1 MTDPSARRRL
11 CFDGNMDGFGGV
23 YNAAGPSKQAVDLHK
38 CRNKPAIFPGRQS
51 PGFASGDGGAYLG
64 VAKRLV
70 WDLMSAVE
78 RLEDRRDETPPRPDL
93 AASETSSVEA
103 ASSIEAALTPS
114 AAKSSARLR
123 PLLALAPYVARYR
136 GRACLAL
143 ISLTI
148 AAITTL
154 LVPVAARRMI
164 DFGFTPEGIAR
175 INSYFS
181 VMIAVVAVLAGASA
195 SRYYLVMTIGERI
208 VADLRRDVFAH
219 LISLS
224 PAFFDSARSGE
235 LISRLTADTT
245 QIKSAVGASVSIA
258 LRNFL
263 LFVGATAMMVI
274 TSPRLSG
281 FVLLAI
287 PVIVLPLVAFGRWVR
302 RLSRNAQDT
311 LADAT
316 SYASELIGAIRT
328 VQAYTGERLANARF
342 GGDVE
347 QAYEAARSSTSAR
360 SALTAIIIFIVFT
373 SVVLI
378 LWIGSHDVLT
388 GSISPGRLGQFVL
401 YAAFAAAALGQ
412 LSEVWGEVSAA
423 SGASE
428 RLFEIL
434 RVTSQITAP
443 AAPRAMPVPARGDVS
458 FEGVSFAY
466 PMRPDALAVDGV
478 SLSVRAGEKV
488 AIVGPSGAGKSTL
501 FHLLLRF
508 YDPAS
513 GTISFDGVPIR
524 TADPHEVRA
533 RIALVPQES
542 VAFAATARENIRFGR
557 PEATDAEVE
566 RAAELAHATEFISR
580 LPGGF
585 ETQLGERGVTLS
597 GGQRQRIAIA
607 RAILRD
613 APLLL
618 LDEATSSLDAESE
631 TLVQT
636 ALEELMRHRTT
647 LVIAHRLATVLSCD
661 RIMVL
666 DQGRIVEQGTHA
678 SLVAAGGLY
687 ARLARLQF
695 EGV

>member
-1 MTDPSARRRL
+1 
-11 CFDGNMDGFGGV
+11 
-23 YNAAGPSKQAVDLHK
+23 
-38 CRNKPAIFPGRQS
+38 
-51 PGFASGDGGAYLG
+51 
-64 VAKRLV
+64 
-70 WDLMSAVE
+70 MSAVE
-78 RLEDRRDETPPRPDL
+78 RLEQRPGDMAAPAPSEASAFDL
-93 AASETSSVEA
+93 P
-103 ASSIEAALTPS
+103 LTESPS
-114 AAKSSARLR
+114 RSSARLR

-136 GRACLAL
+136 GRAMLAL
-143 ISLTI
+143 ISLTV

-154 LVPVAARRMI
+154 VVPVAVRRMI
-164 DFGFTPEGIAR
+164 DFGFTPKGIAM

-195 SRYYLVMTIGERI
+195 SRYYLVMTLGERI

-245 QIKSAVGASVSIA
+245 QIKSAAGASLSIA

-263 LFVGATAMMVI
+263 LFVGATSMMVV

-281 FVLLAI
+281 FVMLAI
-287 PVIVLPLVAFGRWVR
+287 PAIVLPLVAFGRWVR

-316 SYASELIGAIRT
+316 AYASELVGAIRT
-328 VQAYTGERLANARF
+328 VQAYTGERLANGRF
-342 GGDVE
+342 GGEVE
-347 QAYEAARSSTSAR
+347 QAYAAARTSAR
-360 SALTAIIIFIVFT
+360 ARSVLTAIIIFIVFT

-388 GSISPGRLGQFVL
+388 GAITPGRLGQFVL
-401 YAAFAAAALGQ
+401 YAAFAAAGLGQ

-434 RVTSQITAP
+434 RVKAAITAP
-443 AAPRAMPVPARGDVS
+443 AAPRALPVPSRGDVS
-458 FEGVSFAY
+458 FDNVGFAY
-466 PMRPDALAVDGV
+466 PTRPDARAVDGV
-478 SLSVRAGEKV
+478 TFSVRAGEKV

-508 YDPAS
+508 YDPLA

-524 TADPHEVRA
+524 NTDPHELR
-533 RIALVPQES
+533 RHIALVPQES
-542 VAFAATARENIRFGR
+542 VAFATTARENIRFGR
-557 PEATDAEVE
+557 PDASDAEVE
-566 RAAELAHATEFISR
+566 RAAALAHATEFIQR

-585 ETQLGERGVTLS
+585 EAELGERGVTLS

-618 LDEATSSLDAESE
+618 LDEATSALDAESE

-661 RIMVL
+661 RILVL
-666 DQGRIVEQGTHA
+666 DHGRIVEQGTHA
-678 SLVAAGGLY
+678 SLVAANGLY

>member
-1 MTDPSARRRL
+1 MSAAEQLEDVKTAPPRRDAL
-11 CFDGNMDGFGGV
+11 LEEEAFIE
-23 YNAAGPSKQAVDLHK
+23 AQLT
-38 CRNKPAIFPGRQS
+38 QS
-51 PGFASGDGGAYLG
+51 P
-64 VAKRLV
+64 AK
-70 WDLMSAVE
+70 
-78 RLEDRRDETPPRPDL
+78 T
-93 AASETSSVEA
+93 
-103 ASSIEAALTPS
+103 
-114 AAKSSARLR
+114 SARLR

-136 GRACLAL
+136 GRAALAF
-143 ISLTI
+143 ISLTV

-154 LVPVAARRMI
+154 VVPIAVRRMI
-164 DFGFTPEGIAR
+164 DFGFSPEGIAL

-181 VMIAVVAVLAGASA
+181 VMIAIVALLAAASA

-219 LISLS
+219 LIALS

-235 LISRLTADTT
+235 LVSRLTADTT

-258 LRNFL
+258 LRNIM
-263 LFVGATAMMVI
+263 LFIGAAAMMVI
-274 TSPRLSG
+274 TSPKLSG

-287 PVIVLPLVAFGRWVR
+287 PLIVIPLVAFGRWVR

-311 LADAT
+311 LADA
-316 SYASELIGAIRT
+316 SAYASELIGAIRT
-328 VQAYTGERLANARF
+328 VQAYTSERLATSRF
-342 GGDVE
+342 GGEVE
-347 QAYEAARSSTSAR
+347 QAYEAARSSTRAR
-360 SALTAIIIFIVFT
+360 AVLTLIIIFIVFS
-373 SVVLI
+373 SVVAI
-378 LWIGSHDVLT
+378 LWVGSHDVLT
-388 GSISPGRLGQFVL
+388 GQITPGRLGQFVL
-401 YAAFAAAALGQ
+401 YAAFAASGLGQ

-423 SGASE
+423 SGAAE

-434 RVTSQITAP
+434 RVKPQITAP
-443 AAPRAMPVPARGDVS
+443 PKPVALPQPARGDVG
-458 FEGVSFAY
+458 FENVSFAY
-466 PMRPDALAVDGV
+466 PTRSNVLAVDNV
-478 SLSVRAGEKV
+478 SLSVKAGEKV

-508 YDPAS
+508 YDPAR
-513 GTISFDGVPIR
+513 GTISLDGVPVR
-524 TADPHEVRA
+524 SADPVDVRS
-533 RIALVPQES
+533 RIALVPQDS
-542 VAFAATARENIRFGR
+542 VVFAASARENIRFGR
-557 PEATDAEVE
+557 PDASDAEVE
-566 RAAELAHATEFISR
+566 RAADLAHATEFLRR

-585 ETQLGERGVTLS
+585 EAQLGERGVTLS

-618 LDEATSSLDAESE
+618 LDEATSALDAESE

-661 RIMVL
+661 RIMVM

-678 SLVAAGGLY
+678 ELVAANGLY

-695 EGV
+695 EGG

>member
-1 MTDPSARRRL
+1 
-11 CFDGNMDGFGGV
+11 
-23 YNAAGPSKQAVDLHK
+23 
-38 CRNKPAIFPGRQS
+38 
-51 PGFASGDGGAYLG
+51 
-64 VAKRLV
+64 
-70 WDLMSAVE
+70 MSAVE
-78 RLEDRRDETPPRPDL
+78 RLEERHGEGSPRPDAEPGV
-93 AASETSSVEA
+93 AAVE
-103 ASSIEAALTPS
+103 EVDLTELP
-114 AAKSSARLR
+114 AKGRARLR

-136 GRACLAL
+136 GRALLAL
-143 ISLTI
+143 VALTV
-148 AAITTL
+148 AALTTL
-154 LVPVAARRMI
+154 LVPVAVRRMI
-164 DFGFTPEGIAR
+164 DFGFTPRGIAL

-181 VMIAVVAVLAGASA
+181 VMIAVVAVLAFASA
-195 SRYYLVMTIGERI
+195 SRFYLVMTIGERI

-258 LRNFL
+258 LRNMM
-263 LFVGATAMMVI
+263 LFIGATAMMVI

-287 PVIVLPLVAFGRWVR
+287 PAIVLPLVAFGRWVR

-311 LADAT
+311 LADA
-316 SYASELIGAIRT
+316 SAYASELVGAIRT

-342 GGDVE
+342 GREVE
-347 QAYEAARSSTSAR
+347 QAYEAARTSTRAR
-360 SALTAIIIFIVFT
+360 GVLTAIIIFIVFT
-373 SVVLI
+373 SVVFI
-378 LWIGSHDVLT
+378 LWIGSRDVLT
-388 GSISPGRLGQFVL
+388 GTITPGRLGQFVL
-401 YAAFAAAALGQ
+401 YAAFAAAGLGQ

-423 SGASE
+423 SGAAE

-434 RVTSQITAP
+434 NVKPEITAP
-443 AAPRAMPVPARGDVS
+443 AASRALPTPARGDVS
-458 FEGVSFAY
+458 FDHVSFAY
-466 PMRPDALAVDGV
+466 SSRPNIAAVDDV
-478 SLSVRAGEKV
+478 SFAVRPGEKV

-508 YDPAS
+508 YDPAR
-513 GTISFDGVPIR
+513 GVISFDGVPIKS
-524 TADPHEVRA
+524 ADPKEVRA
-533 RIALVPQES
+533 HIALVPQDS
-542 VAFAATARENIRFGR
+542 VVFAATARENIRFGR
-557 PEATDAEVE
+557 PEASDAEVE
-566 RAAELAHATEFISR
+566 RAADLAHATEFIRR
-580 LPGGF
+580 LPEGF
-585 ETQLGERGVTLS
+585 EAPLGERGVTLS

-661 RIMVL
+661 RILVME
-666 DQGRIVEQGTHA
+666 QGRIVEQGSHA
-678 SLVAAGGLY
+678 SLVAANGLY

>member
-1 MTDPSARRRL
+1 MLLNLPQ
-11 CFDGNMDGFGGV
+11 
-23 YNAAGPSKQAVDLHK
+23 AAEGPIWGRAE
-38 CRNKPAIFPGRQS
+38 AIGP
-51 PGFASGDGGAYLG
+51 
-64 VAKRLV
+64 
-70 WDLMSAVE
+70 DLMSAVE
-78 RLEDRRDETPPRPDL
+78 RLEDRNSETPLRRDVEP
-93 AASETSSVEA
+93 AGASP
-103 ASSIEAALTPS
+103 IEAALTQSP
-114 AAKSSARLR
+114 AKRGARLR

-136 GRACLAL
+136 GRAILAL
-143 ISLTI
+143 IALTI

-154 LVPVAARRMI
+154 LVPIAVRRMI
-164 DFGFTPEGIAR
+164 DFGFTPKGIAL

-195 SRYYLVMTIGERI
+195 ARYYLVMTIGERI

-219 LISLS
+219 LMSLS

-245 QIKSAVGASVSIA
+245 QIKSAAGASASIA
-258 LRNFL
+258 LRNL
-263 LFVGATAMMVI
+263 MLFVGATVMMVI

-287 PVIVLPLVAFGRWVR
+287 PLIVIPLVAFGRWVR

-316 SYASELIGAIRT
+316 AYASELVGAIRT
-328 VQAYTGERLANARF
+328 VQAYTSERLANTRF
-342 GGDVE
+342 GREVE
-347 QAYEAARSSTSAR
+347 QAYEAARSSTRAR
-360 SALTAIIIFIVFT
+360 AVLTAIIIFIVFT
-373 SVVLI
+373 SVVAI
-378 LWIGSHDVLT
+378 LWVGSHDVLT
-388 GSISPGRLGQFVL
+388 GSISPGRLGQFIL
-401 YAAFAAAALGQ
+401 YTAFAAAALGQ

-423 SGASE
+423 SGAAE

-434 RVTSQITAP
+434 RIKSAISAP
-443 AAPRAMPVPARGDVS
+443 ASPRALPVPARGDVS
-458 FEGVSFAY
+458 FEDVSFAY
-466 PMRPDALAVDGV
+466 PTRPEALAVDGV

-508 YDPAS
+508 YDPAA
-513 GTISFDGVPIR
+513 GVISFDGVPIR
-524 TADPHEVRA
+524 APDPHELRK

-542 VAFAATARENIRFGR
+542 VVFAATARENIRFGR
-557 PEATDAEVE
+557 PDADDAEVE
-566 RAAELAHATEFISR
+566 RAAELAHATEFIRR

-585 ETQLGERGVTLS
+585 EAQLGERGVTLS

-618 LDEATSSLDAESE
+618 LDEATSALDAESE

-661 RIMVL
+661 RIMVM
-666 DQGRIVEQGTHA
+666 DHGRIVEQGTHA
-678 SLVAAGGLY
+678 SLVAANGLY

>member
-1 MTDPSARRRL
+1 MEEEAFIETQLTES
-11 CFDGNMDGFGGV
+11 
-23 YNAAGPSKQAVDLHK
+23 
-38 CRNKPAIFPGRQS
+38 PAKTR
-51 PGFASGDGGAYLG
+51 
-64 VAKRLV
+64 AK
-70 WDLMSAVE
+70 
-78 RLEDRRDETPPRPDL
+78 
-93 AASETSSVEA
+93 
-103 ASSIEAALTPS
+103 
-114 AAKSSARLR
+114 LR

-136 GRACLAL
+136 GRAILAFV
-143 ISLTI
+143 SLTV

-154 LVPVAARRMI
+154 VVPIAVRRMI
-164 DFGFTPEGIAR
+164 DFGFTPEGVAL

-224 PAFFDSARSGE
+224 PSFFDSARSGE
-235 LISRLTADTT
+235 LVSRLTADTT

-258 LRNFL
+258 LRNL
-263 LFVGATAMMVI
+263 MLFIGATAMMVI

-287 PVIVLPLVAFGRWVR
+287 PAIVIPLVAFGRWVR

-311 LADAT
+311 LAEA
-316 SYASELIGAIRT
+316 SAYAAELVGAIRT
-328 VQAYTGERLANARF
+328 VQAYTSERLANGRF
-342 GGDVE
+342 GREVE
-347 QAYEAARSSTSAR
+347 QAYEAARNSTRAR
-360 SALTAIIIFIVFT
+360 AVLTLIIIFIVFS
-373 SVVLI
+373 SVVVI
-378 LWIGSHDVLT
+378 LWVGSHDVLT
-388 GSISPGRLGQFVL
+388 GSISPGRLGQFIL
-401 YAAFAAAALGQ
+401 YTAFAATGLGQ
-412 LSEVWGEVSAA
+412 LSEVWGEISAA
-423 SGASE
+423 SGAAE

-434 RVTSQITAP
+434 RVKPEITAP
-443 AAPRAMPVPARGDVS
+443 PQPRALPSPASGDVG
-458 FEGVSFAY
+458 FDNVSFAY
-466 PMRPDALAVDGV
+466 PTRPNVKVFDGV

-513 GTISFDGVPIR
+513 GSISLDGVPIKA
-524 TADPHEVRA
+524 ADPRDVRA
-533 RIALVPQES
+533 RIALVTQDS
-542 VAFAATARENIRFGR
+542 VVFAASARENIRFGR
-557 PEATDAEVE
+557 PDATDAEVE
-566 RAAELAHATEFISR
+566 RAADLAHATEFLRR

-585 ETQLGERGVTLS
+585 ETQLGERGITLS

-618 LDEATSSLDAESE
+618 LDEATSALDAESE

-661 RIMVL
+661 RIMVM
-666 DQGRIVEQGTHA
+666 DHGRIVEQGTHA
-678 SLVAAGGLY
+678 ELVAANGLY

-695 EGV
+695 EGI

>member
-1 MTDPSARRRL
+1 
-11 CFDGNMDGFGGV
+11 
-23 YNAAGPSKQAVDLHK
+23 
-38 CRNKPAIFPGRQS
+38 
-51 PGFASGDGGAYLG
+51 
-64 VAKRLV
+64 
-70 WDLMSAVE
+70 MSAVE
-78 RLEDRRDETPPRPDL
+78 RLDDPNGETPPLHDSDPAG
-93 AASETSSVEA
+93 AASL
-103 ASSIEAALTPS
+103 EAALTPLP
-114 AAKSSARLR
+114 AKRRAQLR

-136 GRACLAL
+136 WRAILAL
-143 ISLTI
+143 ISLTV

-154 LVPVAARRMI
+154 LVPVAVRRMI
-164 DFGFTPEGIAR
+164 DFGFTPDGIAM

-195 SRYYLVMTIGERI
+195 SRYYLVMTLGERI

-224 PAFFDSARSGE
+224 PVFFDSARSGE

-245 QIKSAVGASVSIA
+245 QIKSAAGASASIA
-258 LRNFL
+258 LRNLL
-263 LFVGATAMMVI
+263 LFLGATAMMVI

-287 PVIVLPLVAFGRWVR
+287 PLIVLPLVAFGRWVR

-311 LADAT
+311 LAEA
-316 SYASELIGAIRT
+316 SAYASELVGAIRT

-342 GGDVE
+342 GSEVE
-347 QAYEAARSSTSAR
+347 QAYEAARTSTRAR
-360 SALTAIIIFIVFT
+360 AVLTAIIIFIVFT
-373 SVVLI
+373 SVVMI
-378 LWIGSHDVLT
+378 LWIGSHDVLI
-388 GSISPGRLGQFVL
+388 GSITPGRLGQFIL

-412 LSEVWGEVSAA
+412 LSEVWGEVSSA
-423 SGASE
+423 SGAAE

-434 RVTSQITAP
+434 RVQSQIAAP
-443 AAPRAMPVPARGDVS
+443 ALPRALPLPARGDVS
-458 FEGVSFAY
+458 FENVHFAY
-466 PMRPDALAVDGV
+466 PTRPDTSAVDGV
-478 SLSVRAGEKV
+478 SFSVRAGEKV

-513 GTISFDGVPIR
+513 GTILLDGVPIK
-524 TADPHEVRA
+524 AVDPHEARS

-557 PEATDAEVE
+557 PDATDAEVE
-566 RAAELAHATEFISR
+566 RASDLAHATEFIRR
-580 LPGGF
+580 LPDGF
-585 ETQLGERGVTLS
+585 ETPLGERGVTLS

-661 RIMVL
+661 RIMVM

-678 SLVAAGGLY
+678 SLVAANGLY

-695 EGV
+695 EGI

>member
-1 MTDPSARRRL
+1 MSVAEQLETTRGTQEPS
-11 CFDGNMDGFGGV
+11 
-23 YNAAGPSKQAVDLHK
+23 
-38 CRNKPAIFPGRQS
+38 
-51 PGFASGDGGAYLG
+51 
-64 VAKRLV
+64 
-70 WDLMSAVE
+70 
-78 RLEDRRDETPPRPDL
+78 RDALLDE
-93 AASETSSVEA
+93 EA
-103 ASSIEAALTPS
+103 FIESQITEPT
-114 AAKSSARLR
+114 KSRARLR

-136 GRACLAL
+136 GRAILAL

-154 LVPVAARRMI
+154 IVPVAVRRMI
-164 DFGFTPEGIAR
+164 DIGFTAEGIAM

-181 VMIAVVAVLAGASA
+181 VMIAVVAVLACASA

-224 PAFFDSARSGE
+224 PSFFDSARSGE
-235 LISRLTADTT
+235 LVSRLTADTT

-258 LRNFL
+258 LRNL
-263 LFVGATAMMVI
+263 MLFFGAAAMMVI

-287 PVIVLPLVAFGRWVR
+287 PIIVIPLVAFGRWVR
-302 RLSRNAQDT
+302 RLSRTAQDT
-311 LADAT
+311 LADA
-316 SYASELIGAIRT
+316 SAYASELVNAIRT
-328 VQAYTGERLANARF
+328 VQAYTGERLARTRF
-342 GGDVE
+342 AGEVE
-347 QAYEAARSSTSAR
+347 QAYQAARSSTKAR
-360 SALTAIIIFIVFT
+360 AVLTLIVIFIVFA
-373 SVVLI
+373 SVVVI
-378 LWIGSHDVLT
+378 LWVGSHDVLVGT
-388 GSISPGRLGQFVL
+388 ISPGRLGQFIL
-401 YAAFAAAALGQ
+401 YTAFAASGLGQ

-423 SGASE
+423 SGAAE

-434 RVTSQITAP
+434 RVRPQIAAP
-443 AAPRAMPVPARGDVS
+443 ASPRALPQPARGDVG
-458 FEGVSFAY
+458 FDDVSFAY
-466 PMRPDALAVDGV
+466 PTRPNAPAVDGV
-478 SLSVRAGEKV
+478 SLAVRSGEKV

-508 YDPAS
+508 YDPKS
-513 GTISFDGVPIR
+513 GAISLDGVPIR
-524 TADPHEVRA
+524 QADPAEVRA
-533 RIALVPQES
+533 RIALVPQDS
-542 VAFAATARENIRFGR
+542 VVFAASARENIRFGR
-557 PEATDAEVE
+557 PDASDAEVE
-566 RAAELAHATEFISR
+566 RAADLAHATEFLRR
-580 LPGGF
+580 LPEGF
-585 ETQLGERGVTLS
+585 DAQLGERGVTLS

-618 LDEATSSLDAESE
+618 LDEATSALDAESE

-661 RIMVL
+661 RILVM

-678 SLVAAGGLY
+678 ELVAAGGLY

-695 EGV
+695 EGI

>member
-1 MTDPSARRRL
+1 
-11 CFDGNMDGFGGV
+11 
-23 YNAAGPSKQAVDLHK
+23 
-38 CRNKPAIFPGRQS
+38 
-51 PGFASGDGGAYLG
+51 
-64 VAKRLV
+64 
-70 WDLMSAVE
+70 MSAAE
-78 RLEDRRDETPPRPDL
+78 QLDDPKDSTALRRDALLEGE
-93 AASETSSVEA
+93 AMVEA
-103 ASSIEAALTPS
+103 QLTEPPE
-114 AAKSSARLR
+114 KTRARLR

-136 GRACLAL
+136 GRALLAF
-143 ISLTI
+143 ISLTV

-154 LVPVAARRMI
+154 VVPVAARRMI
-164 DFGFTPEGIAR
+164 DFGFTAEGVAL

-181 VMIAVVAVLAGASA
+181 VMIGIVAILAAASA
-195 SRYYLVMTIGERI
+195 ARFYLVMTIGERI

-224 PAFFDSARSGE
+224 PSFFDSARSGE
-235 LISRLTADTT
+235 LVSRLTADTT

-258 LRNFL
+258 LRNL
-263 LFVGATAMMVI
+263 MLFIGATAMMVI
-274 TSPRLSG
+274 TSPKLSG

-287 PVIVLPLVAFGRWVR
+287 PVIVIPLVAFGRWVR

-316 SYASELIGAIRT
+316 SYASELLGAIRT
-328 VQAYTGERLANARF
+328 VQAFTGERVANARF
-342 GGDVE
+342 GGEVE
-347 QAYEAARSSTSAR
+347 QAYEAARTSTRAR
-360 SALTAIIIFIVFT
+360 SILTLIIIFIVFS
-373 SVVLI
+373 SVVVI
-378 LWIGSHDVLT
+378 LWVGSHDVLIGAMT
-388 GSISPGRLGQFVL
+388 QGRLGQFVL
-401 YAAFAAAALGQ
+401 YAAFAATALGQ

-423 SGASE
+423 SGAAE

-434 RVTSQITAP
+434 RVKSQIMAP
-443 AAPRAMPVPARGDVS
+443 PQPLKLPAPARGDVG
-458 FEGVSFAY
+458 FENVSFAY
-466 PMRPDALAVDGV
+466 PTRPEVLAVDGV
-478 SLSVRAGEKV
+478 NLSVRAGEKV

-513 GTISFDGVPIR
+513 GTISLDGVAIR
-524 TADPHEVRA
+524 SAEPSELRG
-533 RIALVPQES
+533 RIALVPQDS
-542 VAFAATARENIRFGR
+542 VVFAATARENIRFGR
-557 PEATDAEVE
+557 PEASDAEVE
-566 RAAELAHATEFISR
+566 RAADLAHATEFLRR

-585 ETQLGERGVTLS
+585 DAQLGERGVTLS

-607 RAILRD
+607 RAILRN

-661 RIMVL
+661 RIMVM

-678 SLVAAGGLY
+678 ELVAANGLY

-695 EGV
+695 EKV

>member
-1 MTDPSARRRL
+1 
-11 CFDGNMDGFGGV
+11 
-23 YNAAGPSKQAVDLHK
+23 
-38 CRNKPAIFPGRQS
+38 
-51 PGFASGDGGAYLG
+51 
-64 VAKRLV
+64 
-70 WDLMSAVE
+70 MSAVE
-78 RLEDRRDETPPRPDL
+78 RVERRPGEGLTETGMEPLET
-93 AASETSSVEA
+93 A
-103 ASSIEAALTPS
+103 SIEAQLTQSP
-114 AAKSSARLR
+114 KPPRLR
-123 PLLALAPYVARYR
+123 PLLALAPYIARYR
-136 GRACLAL
+136 GRAILAF
-143 ISLTI
+143 IALTI

-154 LVPVAARRMI
+154 VVPVAVRRMI
-164 DFGFTPEGIAR
+164 DFGFSPESIAM
-175 INSYFS
+175 INRYFS
-181 VMIAVVAVLAGASA
+181 VMLAVVAVLAGASA
-195 SRYYLVMTIGERI
+195 ARFYLVMTIGERI
-208 VADLRRDVFAH
+208 VADLRRDVFGH
-219 LISLS
+219 LMSLS

-258 LRNFL
+258 LRNL
-263 LFVGATAMMVI
+263 MLFIGATAMMVF

-287 PVIVLPLVAFGRWVR
+287 PLIVVPLVACGRWVR

-316 SYASELIGAIRT
+316 AYASELVGAIRT
-328 VQAYTGERLANARF
+328 VQAYTSERFANARF
-342 GGDVE
+342 GGEVE
-347 QAYEAARSSTSAR
+347 QAYEAARTSTRAR
-360 SALTAIIIFIVFT
+360 AVLTAVIIFIVFA
-373 SVVLI
+373 SVVAI
-378 LWIGSHDVLT
+378 LWIGSNDVLT
-388 GSISPGRLGQFVL
+388 GSMTPGRLGQFIL
-401 YAAFAAAALGQ
+401 YAAFAAAGLGQ

-423 SGASE
+423 SGAAE

-434 RVTSQITAP
+434 RVKSAI
-443 AAPRAMPVPARGDVS
+443 AAPPNPVTMPLPPRGDVA
-458 FEGVSFAY
+458 FENVSFAY
-466 PMRPDALAVDGV
+466 PTRPGVRAVEGV

-508 YDPAS
+508 YDPAT
-513 GTISFDGVPIR
+513 GMISLAGVPIIA
-524 TADPHEVRA
+524 ADPREVRA
-533 RIALVPQES
+533 RIALVPQDP
-542 VAFAATARENIRFGR
+542 VVFATTARDNIRFGR
-557 PEATDAEVE
+557 PDASDADVE
-566 RAAELAHATEFISR
+566 RAAELAHATEFIRR

-585 ETQLGERGVTLS
+585 EAQLGERGVTLS

-636 ALEELMRHRTT
+636 ALEELMHHRTT

-661 RIMVL
+661 RIMVM

-678 SLVAAGGLY
+678 SLVAANGLY

-695 EGV
+695 EGA

>member
-1 MTDPSARRRL
+1 
-11 CFDGNMDGFGGV
+11 
-23 YNAAGPSKQAVDLHK
+23 
-38 CRNKPAIFPGRQS
+38 
-51 PGFASGDGGAYLG
+51 
-64 VAKRLV
+64 
-70 WDLMSAVE
+70 MSAVE
-78 RLEDRRDETPPRPDL
+78 RLEDRGEQKGPQD
-93 AASETSSVEA
+93 AAA
-103 ASSIEAALTPS
+103 AGPGVMPEPAASIEAALNS
-114 AAKSSARLR
+114 APVERTARLR

-136 GRACLAL
+136 GRAALAF

-154 LVPVAARRMI
+154 IVPIAVRRMI
-164 DFGFTPEGIAR
+164 DLGFTPEGIAR

-181 VMIAVVAVLAGASA
+181 VMIAVVGVLALASA
-195 SRYYLVMTIGERI
+195 SRFYLVMTIGERI

-219 LISLS
+219 LMSLS
-224 PAFFDSARSGE
+224 PAFFDSSRSGE

-258 LRNFL
+258 LRNL
-263 LFVGATAMMVI
+263 MLFIGATAMMVI

-287 PVIVLPLVAFGRWVR
+287 PVVVLPLMAFGRWVR

-311 LADAT
+311 LADA
-316 SYASELIGAIRT
+316 SAYASELVGAIRT

-342 GGDVE
+342 TGEVE
-347 QAYEAARSSTSAR
+347 QAYEAARSSTRAR
-360 SALTAIIIFIVFT
+360 AVLTAIVIFIVFT
-373 SVVLI
+373 SVVII
-378 LWIGSHDVLT
+378 LWIGSNDVEAGL
-388 GSISPGRLGQFVL
+388 ISPGRLGQFVL
-401 YAAFAAAALGQ
+401 YTAFAATGLGQ

-423 SGASE
+423 SGAAE

-434 RVTSQITAP
+434 RVKSLITAP
-443 AAPRAMPVPARGDVS
+443 ASPRPLPEPARGDVG
-458 FEGVSFAY
+458 FENVGFAY
-466 PMRPDALAVDGV
+466 PMRPGTSAVDGV
-478 SLSVRAGEKV
+478 SFSVRAGEKV

-513 GTISFDGVPIR
+513 GTISVDGVPIR
-524 TADPHEVRA
+524 LADPAEVRK
-533 RIALVPQES
+533 RIALVPQDP
-542 VAFAATARENIRFGR
+542 VVFAASARDNIRFGR
-557 PEATDAEVE
+557 PDAVDADVE
-566 RAAELAHATEFISR
+566 RAADLAHASEFLR
-580 LPGGF
+580 RMPGGLNAP
-585 ETQLGERGVTLS
+585 LGERGVTLS

-618 LDEATSSLDAESE
+618 LDEATSALDAESE

-636 ALEELMRHRTT
+636 ALEELLSHRTT

-661 RIMVL
+661 RILVL

-678 SLVAAGGLY
+678 SLVAQGGLY